1 MILFTSGFP
10 YSGKTTFIEKLIEKL
25 DGELVL
31 HINPKD
37 YYPDDFDSLP
47 DEERMAI
54 ATTAWEMSL
63 EKATKSICALPNRA
77 LIVFDT
83 CCSKS
88 LHMRPLFLNSKLRGH
103 DTILSYVDAHSTI
116 RFKRSAENEKIRE
129 LEDKYRTSFRE
140 TLPTLRSLSDHF
152 FMIDSNCSDENLI
165 KKFDENVERV
175 AGKIKSIR
183 SR

>member
-10 YSGKTTFIEKLIEKL
+10 YAGKTTFVQKLIEEL
-25 DGELVL
+25 DNELII

-37 YYPDDFDSLP
+37 YYPDDFEQL
-47 DEERMAI
+47 DEQERTDI

-77 LIVFDT
+77 LIIFDT

-88 LHMRPLFLNSKLRGH
+88 LHMRPLFMNSKLRGH
-103 DTILSYVDAHSTI
+103 DVFLVYINATSES
-116 RFKRSAENEKIRE
+116 RFERAGVNEKIKE
-129 LEDKYRTSFRE
+129 LEDRYRISFSE
-140 TLPTLRSLSDHF
+140 TLPILKEHSDHF
-152 FMIDSNCSDENLI
+152 YMASSDTLEDLNP
-165 KKFDENVERV
+165 NVERV

-183 SR
+183 SG